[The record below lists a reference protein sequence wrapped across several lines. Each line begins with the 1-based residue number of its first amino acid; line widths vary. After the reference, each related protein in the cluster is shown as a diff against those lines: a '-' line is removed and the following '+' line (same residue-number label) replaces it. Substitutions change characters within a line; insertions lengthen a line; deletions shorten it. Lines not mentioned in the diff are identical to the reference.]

1 MAEVTELAQVSL
13 SATDFDQAFMAS
25 LRRYGFAALIH
36 HNLDEDRVQRIYED
50 WRAFFD
56 SGAADAY
63 VIDPAGQDGYFSL
76 EQAESAR
83 GFNQRDYKEYF
94 QYYSWGRCPD
104 FLRSDLSA
112 HFEASV
118 ALGARLLC
126 CIVEQLPTKITAQLK
141 EPLCAMIEQSGQSML
156 RVLHYP
162 AFPAG
167 DAPLRAAPH
176 EDINLLTLLPSA
188 DGPGLELQ
196 LRSGEWISVPNRAG
210 QVIVNVGDMLQEAT
224 AGYLPSTTHRVA
236 VSDTGQRTPS
246 RMALPMFLHPRPE
259 VVLSSRYTAGEYLS
273 QRLDELRHK

>member
-1 MAEVTELAQVSL
+1 MELAQISL
-13 SATDFDQAFMAS
+13 TAEDFDQAFMAS

-36 HNLDEDRVQRIYED
+36 HQLDDDRVQRIYEA
-50 WRAFFD
+50 WRVFFG
-56 SGAADAY
+56 SGVASSYAM
-63 VIDPAGQDGYFSL
+63 DPEAQDGYFSP

-83 GFNQRDYKEYF
+83 GFSQRDYKEYF
-94 QYYSWGRCPD
+94 QYYPWGRCPD
-104 FLRSDLSA
+104 FLQSDLDA
-112 HFEASV
+112 HFEAAV
-118 ALGARLLC
+118 ALGSRLLRS
-126 CIVEQLPTKITAQLK
+126 IAGQLPATITAQLT

-167 DAPLRAAPH
+167 DPPLRAAPH

-210 QVIVNVGDMLQEAT
+210 QLIVNVGDMLQEAT

-236 VSDTGQRTPS
+236 VSDPSQPSLS

-259 VVLSSRYTAGEYLS
+259 VVLSARYTAGEYLS
-273 QRLDELRHK
+273 QRLDELRLK